1 MPPAF
6 IPFRQ
11 MLVPGPREW
20 RNAAWLRSSR
30 DGPRG
35 EPPGTRE
42 AQAAQRRAAGWPQY
56 LLAIGSSSAGNRL
69 MTWQPLS
76 VTTTSSSMRAAE

>member
-1 MPPAF
+1 MARVARCDEAA
-6 IPFRQ
+6 I
-11 MLVPGPREW
+11 VPGKG
-20 RNAAWLRSSR
+20 S
-30 DGPRG
+30 RG
-35 EPPGTRE
+35 EPPGTVE
-42 AQAAQRRAAGWPQY
+42 AQAACGHAADRPQY